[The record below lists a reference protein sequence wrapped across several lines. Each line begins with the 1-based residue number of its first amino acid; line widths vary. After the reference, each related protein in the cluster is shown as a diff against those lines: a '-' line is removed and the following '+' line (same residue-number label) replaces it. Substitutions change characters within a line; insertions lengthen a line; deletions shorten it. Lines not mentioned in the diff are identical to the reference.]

1 MKAPYSYVKAQC
13 THGTLICKHCGTI
26 TVTTEQTLAL
36 SQPDRCLSYGG
47 HSTAWEMNSGDVS
60 CREDSRRKNPTMSM
74 KDSLCPRCG
83 HPCKWIDDNCWYR
96 CRSCMLSFKFS
107 LDGRNDGYIS
117 YDSKLR
123 VKPKTNLSC
132 LAMRTEAKAYR
143 GNFPKLARGW
153 FWLAICL
160 ELLCDMLFRLNADRF
175 TANWTITPEAAQRNK
190 KPSASG

>member
-1 MKAPYSYVKAQC
+1 
-13 THGTLICKHCGTI
+13 
-26 TVTTEQTLAL
+26 
-36 SQPDRCLSYGG
+36 
-47 HSTAWEMNSGDVS
+47 
-60 CREDSRRKNPTMSM
+60 
-74 KDSLCPRCG
+74 
-83 HPCKWIDDNCWYR
+83 
-96 CRSCMLSFKFS
+96 MLSFKFS